1 MEGLWVVSEKIA
13 EGGWSLVE
21 EIESILYSSRHIRLL
36 EEGVKLVEYCQV
48 SGLN

>member
-1 MEGLWVVSEKIA
+1 MVSEKIA
-13 EGGWSLVE
+13 EGGSSLVE
-21 EIESILYSSRHIRLL
+21 EIESILYSSKHIGLV